1 MPCCLQLPTS
11 YKRREWLAL
20 EASQK
25 SPTDS
30 ERAVEKSPTH
40 ALTLQDKELLEAKY
54 RKHMAKEKPI
64 AALQDT
70 SSLVDTYSPDLGLA
84 LYVDFIVGLAS
95 KVQSVQVIYAF
106 YDGATPKTPIKSL
119 PLLPTERVA
128 AGASLLQAVV
138 ALKRCFQKVFPS
150 QDVRLVIEVIAC
162 PQARVSQRAA
172 PPRCDARLKSPGE
185 SARLQKGARSRRC
198 CDS

>member
-1 MPCCLQLPTS
+1 VPCCLQLPTS

-95 KVQSVQVIYAF
+95 NEQSVQVIYAF

-150 QDVRLVIEVIAC
+150 QDVRLVIEVSRLSSGAC
-162 PQARVSQRAA
+162 FPTCCS
-172 PPRCDARLKSPGE
+172 SPM
-185 SARLQKGARSRRC
+185 
-198 CDS
+198 